1 MEPKGGRRSGV
12 LADDPGTAD
21 FLRVKLKP
29 VEQLPA
35 AEFQKLLASLN
46 AEEFAE
52 RKAAAEKLKAAG
64 ERAVGQLRQALR
76 GDPSAE
82 QRDAINRLL
91 DAARAIERK
100 VPSGE
105 RLRAMRAC
113 RGPGSWPPPPMPA
126 SSSPVWQRARR
137 TPTLLKRPYER
148 SNAFGGSADGLRGDT
163 YPVASFI
170 LASFEFSRW
179 FLHAREYEGREGC
192 KGNPAAGL
200 SQGGFRLLRSS
211 DTVDRPPNRYHHCTP
226 YARNDSLG
234 A

>member
-1 MEPKGGRRSGV
+1 MGGGLA

-35 AEFQKLLASLN
+35 DEFQKLLASLN

-105 RLRAMRAC
+105 RLRAMRAVAALELAATADA
-113 RGPGSWPPPPMPA
+113 RELLTRLAKG
-126 SSSPVWQRARR
+126 RR

-148 SNAFGGSADGLRGDT
+148 SNACGGSAMAGAGTHIPLH
-163 YPVASFI
+163 PCI